1 MRMSLAMCTPPGD
14 CLGALSAALS
24 TDESAP
30 AGMAVG
36 ACKELPSHRVA
47 PRALA
52 GAAQVILE
60 EFGKWLNASENATM
74 AERDRYF
81 GVVFNESNGLI
92 ASGSSL
98 KARAGGARPFSK
110 CFMAHR

>member
-1 MRMSLAMCTPPGD
+1 
-14 CLGALSAALS
+14 
-24 TDESAP
+24 
-30 AGMAVG
+30 MAVG